1 MSGDISTYGGLK
13 TALGEYSGRGSNA
26 TWAANR
32 PLFVASAHSVLMR
45 ELDIPHLQETVDLT
59 INAERIAIP
68 TGYRAAKRL
77 FLDGDW
83 DSVVTPAN
91 QEQRVREAVSLPSGR
106 PRIFSREGGYLA
118 FGPVP
123 DTSYVG
129 KLLYK
134 KAMTFF
140 ASDEATNSILTDHPM
155 VYLYGA
161 RAEAARYDKFD
172 EDEAKFEALF
182 RATIAQINSAEQ
194 LATFDGGSL
203 QMSPSSEVA

>member
-1 MSGDISTYGGLK
+1 MSGDISTYGGLL

-45 ELDIPHLQETVDLT
+45 ELDIPHLQETADLT
-59 INAERIAIP
+59 IDAERIAIP

-91 QEQRVREAVSLPSGR
+91 HEQRVREAVTFPAGR
-106 PRIFSREGGYLA
+106 PRLFAREGGYLA
-118 FGPVP
+118 FGPAP
-123 DTSYVG
+123 DTTYVG

-140 ASDEATNSILTDHPM
+140 ATEAATNSILTDHPM

-161 RAEAARYDKFD
+161 LAEAARYDKFD
-172 EDEAKFEALF
+172 EDEAKYEALF
-182 RATIAQINSAEQ
+182 RATIAQINNAEQ
-194 LATFDGGSL
+194 LAAYDGGAL
-203 QMSPSSEVA
+203 QMAPTGDVT